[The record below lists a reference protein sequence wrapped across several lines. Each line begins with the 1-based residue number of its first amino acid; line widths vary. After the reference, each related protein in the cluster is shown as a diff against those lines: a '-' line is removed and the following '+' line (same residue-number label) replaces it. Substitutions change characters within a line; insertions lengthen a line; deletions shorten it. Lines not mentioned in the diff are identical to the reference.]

1 MIISMALTDRLGIVI
16 DCYPDKSII
25 PYARDLFSD
34 DKAVVDV
41 ASKKL
46 SAYSDRYEA
55 DAWRRSA
62 AANDLL
68 FAMIREK
75 GKLLSDMSG
84 IRMLDIGAGG
94 EGSFFV
100 NRYVQEFGG
109 TEVVY
114 LDNCRELLTELEK
127 SGRVL
132 ADAQETPF
140 ADDSFD
146 IGCAFGIIAGH
157 IRPSEEPYAIVKE
170 ARRIIRPGGFLIFDH
185 SPSENDP
192 KTRASLNE
200 LGFLEIEHLQRVLWL
215 YGTPKDIYAAR

>member
-1 MIISMALTDRLGIVI
+1 MALTGRLGIVV

-34 DKAVVDV
+34 DEAVVDA

-46 SAYSDRYEA
+46 SAYADRYA
-55 DAWRRSA
+55 NDSLKRLSA
-62 AANDLL
+62 ANNQL
-68 FAMIREK
+68 FRIIKDKEK
-75 GKLLSDMSG
+75 VLSNMQRK
-84 IRMLDIGAGG
+84 RMLDIGAGG

-192 KTRASLNE
+192 KTRSSLNE
-200 LGFLEIEHLQRVLWL
+200 LGFKEIEHLQRVLWL